1 MSSTPSR
8 FRVSPDAVATRM
20 DINEIVLV
28 HLKTDRILVLNGTG
42 SHVWDLLVAGFEL
55 AEIRRRILEEFD
67 LPEDRLAGE
76 LEEFFASLTSE
87 QLISPDG
94 DG

>member
-1 MSSTPSR
+1 MTPSR
-8 FRVSPDAVATRM
+8 FRVSPDALATRV
-20 DINEIVLV
+20 DIHEIVLV
-28 HLKTDRILVLNGTG
+28 HLKTDRIVILNRTG
-42 SHVWDLLVAGFEL
+42 SHVWDLLAAGFGP

-67 LPEDRLAGE
+67 VPADRLAGE

-94 DG
+94 DR